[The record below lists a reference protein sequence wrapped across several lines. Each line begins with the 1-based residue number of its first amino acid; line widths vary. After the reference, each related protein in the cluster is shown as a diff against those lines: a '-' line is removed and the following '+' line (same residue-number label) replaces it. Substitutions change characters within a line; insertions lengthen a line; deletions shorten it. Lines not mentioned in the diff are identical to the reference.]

1 MYSGAL
7 GAGRSFYTVRCGSIY
22 FFALSPPFVYVH
34 ERLPWSSPAMEKTI
48 SVFLQTQSKHVADCL
63 AVHIYIAKFPM
74 ASKTVFSCSYRRET
88 TQENCTPAAVLLNL
102 FLPCKTDRQEETYT
116 CSAGY
121 TKTVSKLF
129 PEFQNRTFWKY
140 RTCRTL
146 SRPFILISRKM
157 FMRQISPGVS
167 LSERIRKAIGIQYSS
182 LSLSLSSCALPLL
195 SRIVFWHVPKAA
207 RSV

>member
-7 GAGRSFYTVRCGSIY
+7 GAGRSFYTVRCGSIC
-22 FFALSPPFVYVH
+22 FFALSPSFVCVH
-34 ERLPWSSPAMEKTI
+34 ERLPWFSPAMEKTI
-48 SVFLQTQSKHVADCL
+48 SGFLQELSKHVADRL

-88 TQENCTPAAVLLNL
+88 TQENCTPASVLLNL

-157 FMRQISPGVS
+157 FMRCVFVRKNKRSYWYILHS
-167 LSERIRKAIGIQYSS
+167 LFLFLRALIP
-182 LSLSLSSCALPLL
+182 LLPLL
-195 SRIVFWHVPKAA
+195 SRIAFCHVPKAA